1 MAGEATGGGPV
12 GLRILVGVEPSADQR
27 IRAAADELVSLGVR
41 RVHSFSWRDLDDEE
55 AGGSEVHHDHVF
67 SRWAAAGLDI
77 SHRSSTIAGARSFS
91 RNGYRITQRGSRYTV
106 FPRAMVSEVLGR
118 SGPRDAVVEIW
129 NGVPWFSPVWHRGP
143 QVTWLH
149 HVHGPMWDQ
158 SLPRPLAPVGRV
170 LESRLAPRFYRRHPI
185 ITLAPASRDELVH
198 LGFPPQNVKV
208 VPPGVDPVFGPD
220 PGVREAPHPL
230 VVATGRLSP
239 VKRFHLVLEAVHQVR
254 HTIPET
260 ELVIV
265 GEGPERP
272 QLEAWIEGHDA
283 SHWARLAGRVPLT
296 DLVDTYRRAWVVASA
311 SLAEGWGMT
320 LTEGGACGT
329 PAVATDVVGHRGAV
343 LDGVTGLLVRDP
355 GELATGL
362 VELLGDNDRRHRMGA
377 AAVTRGAELTWDRTA
392 AETLEV
398 LLADARGLQARR
410 TRRR

>member
-1 MAGEATGGGPV
+1 MTA
-12 GLRILVGVEPSADQR
+12 GLRILSGVEPSVDPR
-27 IRAAADELVSLGVR
+27 IRAAADELISLGVR
-41 RVHSFSWRDLDDEE
+41 HVHSFSWRDLDDDE

-77 SHRSSTIAGARSFS
+77 SHRSSTIAGPRTLQ
-91 RNGYRITQRGSRYTV
+91 RNGYRVTQRGSRYTV
-106 FPRAMVSEVLGR
+106 FPRALCAEILR
-118 SGPRDAVVEIW
+118 RTGPRDAVVEIW

-158 SLPRPLAPVGRV
+158 SLPRPLAPLGRA
-170 LESRLAPRFYRRHPI
+170 LESRLAPRFYRDHPV

-198 LGFPPQNVKV
+198 LGFPSRNVKV
-208 VPPGVDPVFGPD
+208 VPPGVEPAFCPAPQVS
-220 PGVREAPHPL
+220 EADHPL
-230 VVATGRLSP
+230 VIATGRLSP
-239 VKRFHLVLEAVHQVR
+239 VKRFHLVLEAMRDVR
-254 HTIPET
+254 RSIPDA

-272 QLEAWIEGHDA
+272 LLEAWIADHDA
-283 SHWARLAGRVPLT
+283 RSWARLAGRVPFDELI
-296 DLVDTYRRAWVVASA
+296 DLYRRSWLVASA

-343 LDGVTGLLVRDP
+343 LDGVTGVLVP
-355 GELATGL
+355 GPDDLARGL
-362 VELLGDNDRRHRMGA
+362 VDLLGDRDRRHRMGA
-377 AAVTRGAELTWDRTA
+377 AAITRGAELTWDRTA

-398 LLADARGLQARR
+398 LLADARRLQVGRS
-410 TRRR
+410 TR